1 MTDMTGHNKPPA
13 NHELSLS
20 EAKYL
25 AERAEKL
32 VIKSAEDAATATL
45 MLDEELKTRQASE
58 RAFKEEKDPITAQGR
73 AVDAAWKPV
82 MDTLQTAK
90 ATIKGLLLGWDKAE
104 RDRLAREAEEARL
117 ASEKAQEAAMA
128 ALANQEALDPW
139 EVEAKVS
146 QADELAAS
154 AVQAE
159 AITTTRTVFVAAGTR
174 ARSVK
179 LVYSADI
186 TDAKAMTVALADHP
200 AVQEAA
206 AKVAQNTARTMK
218 EAFKLAGCK
227 LKTTETL

>member
-13 NHELSLS
+13 NHEVSFA

-45 MLDEELKTRQASE
+45 MLDEELKTRQAAD

-73 AVDAAWKPV
+73 AIDTAWKPV
-82 MDTLQTAK
+82 MDTLKTAQGL
-90 ATIKGLLLGWDKAE
+90 IKGQLLGWDKSE
-104 RDRLAREAEEARL
+104 KERLAREAEEARL
-117 ASEKAQEAAMA
+117 AAERAQEAAMA
-128 ALANQEALDPW
+128 ALADQEALDPW
-139 EVEAKVS
+139 EVDAKVS
-146 QADELAAS
+146 EADELAAS
-154 AVQAE
+154 AMQAE
-159 AITTTRTVFVAAGTR
+159 ATTAVRTVFVAAGTR

-179 LVYSADI
+179 LVYSADVN
-186 TDAKAMTVALADHP
+186 DAKAMTVALADHP

-206 AKVAQNTARTMK
+206 AKVAQGMARTMK
-218 EAFKLAGCK
+218 EAFKLDGCK

>member
-13 NHELSLS
+13 NHELSLA

-25 AERAEKL
+25 AERAENL

-117 ASEKAQEAAMA
+117 ALEKAQEAAMA
-128 ALANQEALDPW
+128 ALANQEELDPW

-159 AITTTRTVFVAAGTR
+159 ATTAVRTVFVAAGTR

-186 TDAKAMTVALADHP
+186 NDAKAMTVALADHP

-206 AKVAQNTARTMK
+206 AKVAQGMARTMK
-218 EAFKLAGCK
+218 EAFKLDGCK